1 MEGPG
6 PFSLSCLDELVMKH
20 IDATVGLR
28 EPIRFIAQLESLRGW
43 AILLVVAFHY
53 VGILCTNSA
62 TGLPEESGPW
72 LKIMAAGNTGVTL
85 FFVLSGFLL
94 VQPFIQALKGGERVS
109 IGRFYGARLLRIL
122 PLYYSAVL
130 VAWVISSN
138 GTSALKA
145 LLFVPVGFDIFPFSV
160 PWWSLC
166 TEVQFYVLLPWV
178 MLGLYFR
185 RGRYLVMAAA
195 IAWFGLHCYML
206 LQSKGPGGALQ
217 SSLLGRGLAFLVGG
231 VCAWFYLSRGF
242 VRLVQAPRVMAI
254 CSLLLLAALLVL
266 LHWYGSVGQKNA
278 LQILPLY
285 HDLEALLWGGLLLAS
300 LCLSSRTMGL
310 LINPLFSHFGTISY
324 SLYLVHVPIQFYLI
338 YPLKAATDGAWSP
351 GDPWSLVVICGSF
364 ILSWLMAIA
373 CYRLIERPFLKLKS
387 HLPVLT
393 DKLRGRPA
401 RA

>member
-1 MEGPG
+1 MSQVE
-6 PFSLSCLDELVMKH
+6 
-20 IDATVGLR
+20 AAVGLR
-28 EPIRFIAQLESLRGW
+28 QPGKYIAQLESLRGW

-53 VGILCTNSA
+53 VGILITNSPV
-62 TGLPEESGPW
+62 GLAEGASSW

-94 VQPFIQALKGGERVS
+94 VQPFIQALKAGERVS

-130 VAWVISSN
+130 VAWLISSN
-138 GTSALKA
+138 GASAFKA
-145 LLFVPVGFDIFPFSV
+145 LLFIPVGFDIFPFSV

-166 TEVQFYVLLPWV
+166 TEVQFYLLLPWV
-178 MLGLYFR
+178 MLGLHFR
-185 RGRYLVMAAA
+185 RGRYLIVAAA
-195 IAWFGLHCYML
+195 AVWFGLHCYFL
-206 LQSKGPGGALQ
+206 LQPKGLALGLQ
-217 SSLLGRGLAFLVGG
+217 SSLFGRGLAFIVGG
-231 VCAWFYLSRGF
+231 VCGWFYLSGGF
-242 VRLVQAPRVMAI
+242 ARLAGAPRITAV
-254 CSLLLLAALLVL
+254 CSLILLATLLAL

-278 LQILPLY
+278 ILIMPLY

-300 LCLSSRTMGL
+300 LCITGRTMWL
-310 LINPLFSHFGTISY
+310 FVNPLFSHFGTISY

-338 YPLKAATDGAWSP
+338 YPLKAASEGTWVPDDPRSLAIIGA
-351 GDPWSLVVICGSF
+351 SF
-364 ILSWLMAIA
+364 VLSWLLAIV

-393 DKLRGRPA
+393 DRLRGRPA

>member
-1 MEGPG
+1 
-6 PFSLSCLDELVMKH
+6 MKQ
-20 IDATVGLR
+20 IEATVGLR
-28 EPIRFIAQLESLRGW
+28 EPARFIAQLESLRGW

-53 VGILCTNSA
+53 VGILFANSA
-62 TGLPEESGPW
+62 TGLPEGAGSW

-94 VQPFIQALKGGERVS
+94 VQPFIQALKAGERVS

-130 VAWVISSN
+130 VAWLISAN
-138 GTSALKA
+138 GASAFKA
-145 LLFVPVGFDIFPFSV
+145 LLFIPVGFDIFPFSV

-166 TEVQFYVLLPWV
+166 TEVQFYLLLPWV
-178 MLGLYFR
+178 MLGLHFR
-185 RGRYLVMAAA
+185 RGRYLVVAAA
-195 IAWFGLHCYML
+195 IAWFGLHCYIL
-206 LQSKGPGGALQ
+206 LQSKGQTAALH
-217 SSLLGRGLAFLVGG
+217 SSLFGRGMAFFVGG
-231 VCAWFYLSRGF
+231 ICAWLYLSRGF
-242 VRLVQAPRVMAI
+242 ARLVQAPRVMAI
-254 CSLLLLAALLVL
+254 CSLLLLAALLAL

-278 LQILPLY
+278 ILILPLY

-300 LCLSSRTMGL
+300 LCLSRRAMGL
-310 LINPLFSHFGTISY
+310 LINPVFSHFGTISY

-338 YPLKAATDGAWSP
+338 YPLKAAAGGEWSP
-351 GDPWSLVVICGSF
+351 SDPRSLAVICGSF
-364 ILSWLMAIA
+364 ILSWLLAIA